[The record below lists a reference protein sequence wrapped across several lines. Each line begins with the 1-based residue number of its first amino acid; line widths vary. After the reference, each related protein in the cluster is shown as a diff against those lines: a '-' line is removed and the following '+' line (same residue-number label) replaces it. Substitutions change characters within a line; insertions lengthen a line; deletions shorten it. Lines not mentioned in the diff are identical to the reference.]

1 MIDLALTAFDNLMES
16 TIEIT
21 SGISTN
27 AYVIGNAALCADSI
41 YTTSRAGI
49 NFYCSP
55 NPISKVFFSPSCT
68 CRIVGAT
75 PSGTALVTSFAG
87 IHPWQ
92 DGLIRSVPELSTVLV
107 NIHCRNDVLI

>member
-49 NFYCSP
+49 NF
-55 NPISKVFFSPSCT
+55 
-68 CRIVGAT
+68 
-75 PSGTALVTSFAG
+75 
-87 IHPWQ
+87 
-92 DGLIRSVPELSTVLV
+92 
-107 NIHCRNDVLI
+107 